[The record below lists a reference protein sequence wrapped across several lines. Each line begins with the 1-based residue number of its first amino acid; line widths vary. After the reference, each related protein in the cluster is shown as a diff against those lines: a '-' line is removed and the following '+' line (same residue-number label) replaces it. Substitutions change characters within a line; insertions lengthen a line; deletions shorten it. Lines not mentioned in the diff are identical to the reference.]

1 MTYSLKGNGKM
12 DFLKKK
18 FQLNPKKT
26 RGKHEGVGRGLEEN
40 KQKTTQP
47 KNRKRMIKMVDL
59 NQMIS
64 IMT

>member
-26 RGKHEGVGRGLEEN
+26 RGKHEGGAGFGRKQTKKQPNQRTEN
-40 KQKTTQP
+40 
-47 KNRKRMIKMVDL
+47 V
-59 NQMIS
+59 
-64 IMT
+64 

>member
-47 KNRKRMIKMVDL
+47 KNRKRMIKW
-59 NQMIS
+59 
-64 IMT
+64 